1 MMLFVMFSG
10 CNYKPLYNTDSL
22 DQPKFKSVE
31 TDGNK
36 RIAQLI
42 VNKLSIV
49 KDEKGTL
56 SLYLSASKNTSV
68 SNKSSSGKVLEYSIN
83 LIYQV
88 EVRNYSD
95 NRLIY
100 SKKIDNSENY
110 KPSSTYSDTVSN
122 EKKIIENISR
132 LVARQIVNEIN
143 LALRNDI

>member
-1 MMLFVMFSG
+1 MH
-10 CNYKPLYNTDSL
+10 Y
-22 DQPKFKSVE
+22 
-31 TDGNK
+31 
-36 RIAQLI
+36 
-42 VNKLSIV
+42 
-49 KDEKGTL
+49 
-56 SLYLSASKNTSV
+56 
-68 SNKSSSGKVLEYSIN
+68 GKVLEYSIN